1 MDNVD
6 NVESEGLDG
15 AVLTSVEKASARI
28 REGILTGQYAQGE
41 RLKVADL
48 SKHLGFSTMPLR
60 EALRILEGEGLVEI
74 QANRGAV
81 VRTLDHH
88 FVEDLFELNTELRIF
103 ALKRGIKFMTL
114 ARLNQLESLAD
125 DYEQA
130 IASNDLDRGLA
141 INREFHTQ
149 IVGNGGNDA
158 ALMMFQRG
166 WELISAYRRS
176 YGYGYGR
183 QQGLANEKRLLIEAI
198 RRQDLQ
204 QAEALLRMQH
214 AAVIE
219 DLLERIAER

>member
-1 MDNVD
+1 MD

>member
-1 MDNVD
+1 MDNF
-6 NVESEGLDG
+6 EGEAHEG
-15 AVLTSVEKASARI
+15 PALTSVERASARI
-28 REGILTGQYAQGE
+28 REGILAGRYAQGE
-41 RLKVADL
+41 RLKVVDL

-103 ALKRGIKFMTL
+103 ALRRGIKFMTL
-114 ARLNQLESLAD
+114 ARVNQLEALAD

-130 IASNDLDRGLA
+130 IASNDLDQGLA

-149 IVGNGGNDA
+149 IVKNGGNDA

-176 YGYGYGR
+176 FGYGYGR

-219 DLLERIAER
+219 DLLERIAEH